1 MIKFLIHKPIAI
13 IMTFLAL
20 TIIGAIACFNL
31 PISMLPHFSVPE
43 IVVKI
48 NGQNISARELENSR
62 TSVIRHQ
69 LLQTSHLKDIE
80 SRTEDGSAI
89 INLRFDFGTD
99 IDLAYIEVNE
109 KIDAV
114 SNTGNVTFERPKVI
128 KYNATDFPVFYLNIT
143 PKVKDTLVNQ
153 MLFVGNAVKNN
164 ICRRLEQIPEI
175 SVVDVTGIPEKQ
187 ILLSPKNDKLQ
198 AAGLTIS
205 DLENILKSNNIEPLG
220 IRVKD
225 GYYQYNM
232 KMSSLLLNVSDI
244 ENIYI
249 NVSERVVQL
258 KDLCDVR
265 EDYLPSSGYAIYNG
279 KEEICCAIYNNN
291 EANSDNLKQE
301 VENLLLEF
309 ESNFPQ
315 LEFNLSKNQTE
326 LLIFTIENLKQNLVI
341 SLILIF
347 IIGYFFIGDARSS
360 FIIMICIIVSLI
372 ISFIPFYIFDKSLNI
387 ISLSGIILAVGMM
400 IDNALIICENINQY
414 QVRGLTLSCSAS
426 FGTSELIAPLLSSS
440 LTTVAVFV
448 PLIFLG
454 SIAGVL
460 FEDQAFAIA
469 WGLIV
474 SYVVGIFFLPV
485 LYHLMFIKPT
495 LNSSV
500 SKQSSFPRATNFYNK
515 IYNFVLSHQSL
526 VLISVFILIILGSFM
541 GFKIPI
547 EKMPKIEYN
556 EISAKAEFNNVNED
570 ENFDKSK
577 EILSFTD
584 SLCIESQAFVSG
596 QDFMIDEMGNLKPNQ
611 TEFYWRTNSYEE
623 AENLRKLT
631 QAKFS
636 QLYPNSVI
644 SFYSPVTLFD
654 KLFESSQP
662 DISAHFTNELHISGV
677 DDINK
682 IKGLYQNLN
691 ERCKINFPDLKKSRT
706 LVVNRRIM
714 QIYDISLDEIK
725 EDIKKNFSISNVLI
739 INSTGEFL
747 PVSFVGNQ
755 KDIDY
760 FIANASY
767 KKKISDKIIEVPYSS
782 IIQIVSEENPKTIFA
797 GKDDEY
803 LPINFYDVVDGN
815 VIIEKTQS
823 IVKNI
828 DNEKVTFVGTYFEN
842 REMMQRLIYV
852 LLVAVL
858 LMYFILCAQFE
869 DFVQPLIVLLEIPI
883 DIALTILVLYLTN
896 QSLNLMSAIG
906 IIVSCGIVINDSILK
921 IDTINKLRASGME
934 MRKAVHTAGLRRVK
948 AILMTSLTTIG
959 AVIPV
964 LFASDAGSQMQTPLS
979 VAIIAAMF
987 FGTLVSIYIIPLL
1000 YMAITKNKKFDKKY

>member
-1 MIKFLIHKPIAI
+1 MAFA
-13 IMTFLAL
+13 AL
-20 TIIGAIACFNL
+20 SIIGTVICFNL
-31 PISMLPHFSVPE
+31 PVSMLPHFSVPE

-62 TSVIRHQ
+62 TSIIRRQ
-69 LLQTSHLKDIE
+69 LLQTAHLKDIE
-80 SRTEDGSAI
+80 SRTEDGFAI

-143 PKVKDTLVNQ
+143 PKVKDTLINQ
-153 MLFVGNAVKNN
+153 ILFAGNAVKNN

-198 AAGLTIS
+198 AVGLTIS
-205 DLENILKSNNIEPLG
+205 DLENILKSNNIEPIG
-220 IRVKD
+220 ISVKD

-232 KMSSLLLNVSDI
+232 KLSSLLLNVSDI
-244 ENIYI
+244 QNIYI
-249 NVSERVVQL
+249 NVSNRVIQL

-265 EDYLPSSGYAIYNG
+265 EDYLPSSGSAIYNG
-279 KEEICCAIYNNN
+279 KQEICCAIYNKN
-291 EANSDNLKQE
+291 EANSDILKQKVDE
-301 VENLLLEF
+301 LLVEF
-309 ESNFPQ
+309 ESIFPQ
-315 LEFNLSKNQTE
+315 LDFNLSKNQTE

-372 ISFIPFYIFDKSLNI
+372 ISFIPFYIFDKTLNI

-440 LTTVAVFV
+440 LTTVAVFI

-454 SIAGVL
+454 STAGVL
-460 FEDQAFAIA
+460 FEEQAFAIA

-474 SYVVGIFFLPV
+474 SYIVGIFFLPV
-485 LYHLMFIKPT
+485 LYHLLFVKPT
-495 LNSSV
+495 LKSSAAN
-500 SKQSSFPRATNFYNK
+500 QSSFPRATNFYNK
-515 IYNFVLSHQSL
+515 IYDLVIANQVIVLVSTL
-526 VLISVFILIILGSFM
+526 ILIILGSIFA
-541 GFKIPI
+541 FNITI

-556 EISAKAEFNNVNED
+556 EISASVEFNNVNEN
-570 ENFDKSK
+570 ENYDKSI

-584 SLCIESQAFVSG
+584 SLCLESQAFVSG

-611 TEFYWRTNSYEE
+611 TEFYWRTNSY
-623 AENLRKLT
+623 AETEKLKKLT

-636 QLYPNSVI
+636 QLFPNSVI

-654 KLFESSQP
+654 KLFESNQP
-662 DISAHFTNELHISGV
+662 EISAHFTNEFHVSDV
-677 DDINK
+677 EDINN
-682 IKGLYQNLN
+682 IKNIYKKLN
-691 ERCKINFPDLKKSRT
+691 EKCNIVFPDLKKTRT
-706 LVVNRRIM
+706 LIANRRIM
-714 QIYDISLDEIK
+714 QLYDISLDNIK
-725 EDIKKNFSISNVLI
+725 EDIKKNFSISNALI

-747 PVSFVGNQ
+747 PVNFEGKQ

-760 FIANASY
+760 FIANGSY

-782 IIQIVSEENPKTIFA
+782 ILQIVSEENPKTIFA

-803 LPINFYDVVDGN
+803 LPINFFD
-815 VIIEKTQS
+815 IEDAKAICAKSQS
-823 IVKNI
+823 IASQI
-828 DNEKVTFVGTYFEN
+828 DNEKVSFYGTYFEN
-842 REMMQRLIYV
+842 RQMIQRLIYV
-852 LLVAVL
+852 LLVSVV

-883 DIALTILVLYLTN
+883 DIALTILVLYFTN
-896 QSLNLMSAIG
+896 QTLNLMSAIG

-921 IDTINKLRASGME
+921 IDSINKLRASGMQ
-934 MRKAVHTAGLRRVK
+934 MREAVHTAGLRRVK

-979 VAIIAAMF
+979 VAIIGAML

-1000 YMAITKNKKFDKKY
+1000 YMAVTKNKKFDKKY